1 MPRFDIIMV
10 YLLMVWERWCFSDI
24 ELQGMNGKSM
34 NGSTMVVI
42 SIVFRMTMAQI
53 LRSDATQTVALAVA
67 AEVNH

>member
-1 MPRFDIIMV
+1 
-10 YLLMVWERWCFSDI
+10 
-24 ELQGMNGKSM
+24 
-34 NGSTMVVI
+34 MVVI